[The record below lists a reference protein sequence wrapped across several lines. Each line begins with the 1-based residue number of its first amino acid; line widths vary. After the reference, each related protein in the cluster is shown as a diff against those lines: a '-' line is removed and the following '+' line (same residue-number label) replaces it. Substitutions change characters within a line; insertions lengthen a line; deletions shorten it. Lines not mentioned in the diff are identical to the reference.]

1 MQEIGHW
8 INGKLV
14 KGTSGRFAD
23 VFNPATGE
31 VQAKVALASDAELNH
46 AIAEAAKAQVAW
58 AATNPQRRARVMM
71 AFGALI
77 NANMD
82 KLAELVSRE
91 HGKTLPDARGDVQR
105 GLEVVEVCMG
115 APAMLK
121 GEYMDSAGPGIDLY
135 AMRQPLGVVAGIT
148 PFNFPAMI
156 PLWKMAPAL
165 SAGNAMILKPSE
177 RVPSTS
183 LLLAQ
188 LLQEAGLPDGVLQ
201 VVNGDKAAVDGLLDH
216 PVIQGIGFVGSTP
229 IAQYVYGRAATNGK
243 RAQCFGGA
251 KNHMIIMPDA
261 DLDKAADALVGAG
274 FGAAGERCMAIS
286 VAVPVG
292 EKTADA
298 LIERLVPRIEKLKV
312 GPYTAGE
319 DVDFGPVITKASQ
332 DRILGLI
339 NSGVD
344 QGAKLVVDGRGF
356 KLQGYENGFFVGPS
370 LFDNVTADMEI
381 YKQEI
386 FGPVLTQVRA
396 KTYDDALKLV
406 MDNEY
411 GNGTAIFT
419 ADGDTARDFASRVNV
434 GMVGINFP
442 IPVPLS
448 YFSFGGWKRSA
459 FGDLNQYGPDAFRFY
474 TKTKTVTARWF
485 SGIKDG
491 ASLNFKALDCPLCRG
506 GSPCPG
512 TTGSA

>member
-1 MQEIGHW
+1 MKEIGHW

-14 KGTSGRFAD
+14 AGTSGRFAD
-23 VFNPATGE
+23 IMNPATGE
-31 VQAKVALASDAELNH
+31 VQARVALATVAELNA
-46 AIAEAAKAQVAW
+46 AIADAAKAQVGW

-77 NANMD
+77 NKHMD
-82 KLAELVSRE
+82 KLAELVSVE

-105 GLEVVEVCMG
+105 GLEVIEVCMG
-115 APAMLK
+115 APAFLK
-121 GEYMDSAGPGIDLY
+121 GEMTDNAGPGIDIY
-135 AMRQPLGVVAGIT
+135 AMRQALGVVAGIT

-156 PLWKMAPAL
+156 PLWKMGPAL
-165 SAGNAMILKPSE
+165 ACGNAMILKPSE

-183 LLLAQ
+183 LFLAELLK
-188 LLQEAGLPDGVLQ
+188 EAGLPDGVLQ
-201 VVNGDKAAVDGLLDH
+201 VVNGDKEIVDGILDH
-216 PVIQGIGFVGSTP
+216 ETIQGVGFVGSTP
-229 IAQYVYGRAATNGK
+229 IAQYIYGRAAANGK

-298 LIERLVPRIEKLKV
+298 LVSKLVSRIEKLKV
-312 GPYTAGE
+312 GPYTAGD
-319 DVDFGPVITKASQ
+319 DVDFGPVITAQ
-332 DRILGLI
+332 ARDRINGLI
-339 NSGVD
+339 GSGEA
-344 QGAKLVVDGRGF
+344 QGADLVVDGRGI
-356 KLQGYENGFFVGPS
+356 KIQGYENGFFVGPT
-370 LFDNVTADMEI
+370 LFDKVTTEMDI

-386 FGPVLTQVRA
+386 FGPVLSTVR
-396 KTYDDALKLV
+396 KETYEEALKLV

-448 YFSFGGWKRSA
+448 YYSFGGWKKSA

-485 SGIKDG
+485 SGIKEG
-491 ASLNFKALDCPLCRG
+491 ASLNFKQLD
-506 GSPCPG
+506 
-512 TTGSA
+512 

>member
-8 INGKLV
+8 INGKMV
-14 KGTSGRFAD
+14 PGTSGRFAD
-23 VFNPATGE
+23 VMNPATGE
-31 VQAKVALASDAELNH
+31 VQARLSLATTAELE
-46 AIAEAAKAQVAW
+46 AAVVDAAKAQIKW
-58 AATNPQRRARVMM
+58 GATNPQRRARVMM

-77 NANMD
+77 NQHMD
-82 KLAELVSRE
+82 KLAEMVSRE

-105 GLEVVEVCMG
+105 GLEVIEVCMG
-115 APAMLK
+115 APALMK
-121 GEYMDSAGPGIDLY
+121 GEMTDNAGPGIDIY
-135 AMRQPLGVVAGIT
+135 SMRQPLGVVAGIT

-156 PLWKMAPAL
+156 PLWKMGPAL
-165 SAGNAMILKPSE
+165 AAGNAMILKPSE
-177 RVPSTS
+177 RTPSTA
-183 LLLAQ
+183 LFLAQ

-201 VVNGDKAAVDGLLDH
+201 VVNGDKLVVDAILDNET
-216 PVIQGIGFVGSTP
+216 IQGVGFVGSTP
-229 IAQYVYGRAATNGK
+229 IAQYIYGRAASNGK

-261 DLDKAADALVGAG
+261 DMDKAADALIGAG

-292 EKTADA
+292 DKTADA
-298 LIERLVPRIEKLKV
+298 LIDRLIPRIEKLKV

-319 DVDFGPVITKASQ
+319 DVDFGPVITQASK
-332 DRILGLI
+332 DRINGLI
-339 NSGVD
+339 ASGVE
-344 QGAKLVVDGRGF
+344 QGAKLVVDGRGI
-356 KLQGYENGFFVGPS
+356 KIQGYENGFFCGPS
-370 LFDNVTADMEI
+370 LFDNVTPEMDI

-386 FGPVLTQVRA
+386 FGPVLSQVRA
-396 KTYDDALKLV
+396 KTYEDALNLV
-406 MDNEY
+406 IENEY

-448 YFSFGGWKRSA
+448 YYTFGGWKKSA

-491 ASLNFKALDCPLCRG
+491 ASLNFKALD
-506 GSPCPG
+506 
-512 TTGSA
+512 

>member
-1 MQEIGHW
+1 MQDIGHW

-14 KGTSGRFAD
+14 AGTSGRFTD
-23 VFNPATGE
+23 VYNPATGE
-31 VQAKVALASDAELNH
+31 VQARVALASAAELDA
-46 AIAEAAKAQVAW
+46 AIQDAAKAQVKW

-77 NANMD
+77 NQNME
-82 KLAELVSRE
+82 KLAEMVSRE
-91 HGKTLPDARGDVQR
+91 HGKTIPDARGDVQR
-105 GLEVVEVCMG
+105 GLEVIEVCMG
-115 APAMLK
+115 APALLK
-121 GEYMDSAGPGIDLY
+121 GEMTDNAGPGIDIY
-135 AMRQPLGVVAGIT
+135 SMRQALGVVAGIT

-156 PLWKMAPAL
+156 PLWKMGPAL

-177 RVPSTS
+177 RTPSTS
-183 LLLAQ
+183 IFLAQ

-201 VVNGDKAAVDGLLDH
+201 VINGDKEAVDGILDH
-216 PVIQGIGFVGSTP
+216 EIIQAVGFVGSTP
-229 IAQYVYGRAATNGK
+229 IAQYIYGRAAANGK

-261 DLDKAADALVGAG
+261 DMDKAADALVGAG

-298 LIERLVPRIEKLKV
+298 LIERLIPRIEKLKV

-319 DVDFGPVITKASQ
+319 DVDFGPVVTSQ
-332 DRILGLI
+332 ARDRINGLI
-339 NSGVD
+339 GSGVE
-344 QGAKLVVDGRGF
+344 QGAKLVVDGRGI
-356 KLQGYENGFFVGPS
+356 KIQGYENGFFVGPT
-370 LFDNVTADMEI
+370 LFDNVTRDMDI

-386 FGPVLTQVRA
+386 FGPVLSTVRA
-396 KTYDDALKLV
+396 QTYEDALGMV
-406 MDNEY
+406 IDNEY

-448 YFSFGGWKRSA
+448 YYTFGGWKKSA

-485 SGIKDG
+485 SGIKEG
-491 ASLNFKALDCPLCRG
+491 ASLNFKALD
-506 GSPCPG
+506 
-512 TTGSA
+512 

>member
-1 MQEIGHW
+1 MKEIGHW

-14 KGTSGRFAD
+14 AGTSGRFAD
-23 VFNPATGE
+23 IMNPATGE
-31 VQAKVALASDAELNH
+31 VQARVALATLAELN
-46 AIAEAAKAQVAW
+46 AAVADAAKAQVGW

-77 NANMD
+77 NQNMD

-105 GLEVVEVCMG
+105 GLEVIEVCMG
-115 APAMLK
+115 APAFLK
-121 GEYMDSAGPGIDLY
+121 GEMTDNAGPGIDIY
-135 AMRQPLGVVAGIT
+135 AMRQALGVVAGIT

-156 PLWKMAPAL
+156 PLWKMGPAL
-165 SAGNAMILKPSE
+165 ASGNAMILKPSE

-183 LLLAQ
+183 LFLAELLK
-188 LLQEAGLPDGVLQ
+188 EAGLPDGVLQ
-201 VVNGDKAAVDGLLDH
+201 VINGDKEIVDGILDH
-216 PVIQGIGFVGSTP
+216 ETIQGVGFVGSTP
-229 IAQYVYGRAATNGK
+229 IAQYIYGRAAANGK

-274 FGAAGERCMAIS
+274 YGAAGERCMAIS

-298 LIERLVPRIEKLKV
+298 LIEKLIPRIEKLKV

-319 DVDFGPVITKASQ
+319 DVDFGPVITAQ
-332 DRILGLI
+332 ARDRIKGLI
-339 NSGVD
+339 GSGVE
-344 QGAKLVVDGRGF
+344 QGAKLVIDGRGL
-356 KLQGYENGFFVGPS
+356 KIQGYENGFFVGPT
-370 LFDNVTADMEI
+370 LFDNVTTDMDI

-386 FGPVLTQVRA
+386 FGPVLSTVRKDSYEA
-396 KTYDDALKLV
+396 ALKLV

-448 YFSFGGWKRSA
+448 YYSFGGWKKSA

-485 SGIKDG
+485 SGIKEG
-491 ASLNFKALDCPLCRG
+491 ASLNFKQLD
-506 GSPCPG
+506 
-512 TTGSA
+512 